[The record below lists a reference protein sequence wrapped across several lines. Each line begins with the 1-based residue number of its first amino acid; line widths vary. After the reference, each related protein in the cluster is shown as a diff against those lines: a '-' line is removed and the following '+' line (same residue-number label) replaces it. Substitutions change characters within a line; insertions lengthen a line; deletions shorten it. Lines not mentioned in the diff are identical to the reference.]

1 MPDQSFRTFLQ
12 NLEQQ
17 GEIVRFSKEVDP
29 AQNMAAIEWKTYNE
43 MGKAS
48 LFTNLK
54 GHKHWQA
61 TSQILTDRKKWAIGL
76 GIDENNILDEISDRL
91 KNTIKTVNVEPE
103 DAPVQEEV
111 FEGDDVNIAGR
122 GDEDIAPRC
131 GVIHGHHF
139 EPFHGRLKGA
149 NRVRFSDQHPAPGTA
164 EAFGGSLADIAE
176 SGDNRNLTGHHHVRC
191 PPNPVDQAFAAT
203 VLVVELRFRDR
214 VVDVY
219 RRYLER
225 FRLFHFIEP
234 QDAGRGLL
242 R

>member
-91 KNTIKTVNVEPE
+91 KNTIKTVNVEPG

-111 FEGDDVNIAGR
+111 FEGDDVNILDVPSMMVSEKDGGR
-122 GDEDIAPRC
+122 YFASGMAIVKDPKT
-131 GVIHGHHF
+131 GNVKKVNF
-139 EPFHGRLKGA
+139 
-149 NRVRFSDQHPAPGTA
+149 
-164 EAFGGSLADIAE
+164 GSL
-176 SGDNRNLTGHHHVRC
+176 
-191 PPNPVDQAFAAT
+191 
-203 VLVVELRFRDR
+203 
-214 VVDVY
+214 
-219 RRYLER
+219 
-225 FRLFHFIEP
+225 RLP
-234 QDAGRGLL
+234 KYSKS
-242 R
+242 